1 MFKKKKKPDGNA
13 AVTLDDVLAGLTVD
27 EKIDLLSG
35 ADFWFTHPVPEA
47 QIRVPKVMMTDGPIG
62 LRKQDI
68 EHGATNEND
77 SITAVCFPAGAG
89 LAASFDRAAMS
100 KLGDTLGRECLAEKV
115 DTLLGPA
122 INIKRNPL
130 CGRNFEYLSEDPYLA
145 GELAAAYVKALE
157 ATGTGSCPKHFAGNN
172 QEKRRMT
179 VDTVIDERAL
189 REIYLPA
196 FENVVRNAAPRSI
209 MVAYNGLNGHYC
221 TENKRLLTDILRD
234 EWGFKGL
241 AMSDWG
247 AVNDRA
253 KALSAGLDLEMP
265 GSYGIG
271 ADSIRAALGAGEITE
286 EDIDRSARR
295 MLNFIF
301 KGAQTNREGAEFDL
315 EADHKIALELALR
328 SMVLLKNDGDALPLY
343 TDDKPL
349 FVGEFALKPR
359 YQGGGSSHIKS
370 YRVSSPLYEAK
381 KRGAVD
387 YSKGFSVT
395 DIKPDEALIADAM
408 LQAKKHDII
417 VVFAGLPESVESEGF
432 DRADMRLPEC
442 QNELISRLA
451 KTDKRVIVVLNN
463 GSPVEMPWAD
473 DVDAILEAYLP
484 GEAAGEAETAVLY
497 GEYNPSGKLA
507 ETFPKSYKDV
517 PSYQYFPGTYNTTEY
532 RESIYVGYR
541 YYNTFGKDVLFPFG
555 HGLSYTAFRY
565 DNMRADAALS
575 PNGKIKIAVTV
586 ANTGD
591 KAGEE
596 VVQFYVKP
604 KAKPVFRPSAELR
617 AFSKISLEAG
627 ASGEVEVELDESAFS
642 YYNVKEN
649 RFVCDDG
656 EYEILAAA
664 SSEDVRCVST
674 VTLSGFGAH
683 EAPYDEEVNRL
694 WADGDVT
701 RITQKEF
708 SALYGEVI
716 KTRIPAPPFTA
727 ENALID
733 MKDTKFGSA
742 ITKLVPIV
750 TKFTGGEAI
759 TAEMQ
764 ATAALETPLRSVA
777 AMSGGRLNKDVLNGL
792 IDIMNGKGVGAA
804 AKALISVIM
813 KS

>member
-1 MFKKKKKPDGNA
+1 MFKKKKKLAKDAP
-13 AVTLDDVLAGLTVD
+13 VTLDDVLGGLTVD

-35 ADFWFTHPVPEA
+35 ADFWFTHAVPEA

-68 EHGATNEND
+68 EGGATNEND
-77 SITAVCFPAGAG
+77 SITAVCFPAGVG
-89 LAASFDRAAMS
+89 LAASFDRETLS
-100 KLGDTLGRECLAEKV
+100 KLGDTLGKECLAEKV

-130 CGRNFEYLSEDPYLA
+130 CGRNFEYYSEDPYLA
-145 GELAAAYVKALE
+145 GELAVAYVKALE

-189 REIYLPA
+189 LEIYLPA
-196 FENVVRNAAPRSI
+196 FENVVKKANPRSI

-234 EWGFKGL
+234 EWGFRGL

-253 KALSAGLDLEMP
+253 KALKAGLDLEMP
-265 GSYGIG
+265 GSYGLG
-271 ADSIRAALGAGEITE
+271 ADNIRAALEKGDLTE

-315 EADHKIALELALR
+315 EADHKIALDLALK
-328 SMVLLKNDGDALPLY
+328 SMVLLKNDGGALPLY
-343 TDDKPL
+343 SDDDPL

-381 KRGAVD
+381 KRGAVG
-387 YSKGFSVT
+387 YSKGFGVS
-395 DIKPDEALIADAM
+395 DLQPDEALVADVM
-408 LQAKKHDII
+408 LKAKKHDII

-432 DRADMRLPEC
+432 DRADMKLPEC
-442 QNELISRLA
+442 QNALISRLA
-451 KTDKRVIVVLNN
+451 ATDKRVIVVLNN

-484 GEAAGEAETAVLY
+484 GEAAGEAEAAVLF

-517 PSYQYFPGTYNTTEY
+517 PSYQYFPGSYNTTEY

-541 YYNTFGKDVLFPFG
+541 YYKTFGKDVLFPFG
-555 HGLSYTAFRY
+555 HGLSYTTFRY
-565 DNMRADAALS
+565 DDLRADASLS
-575 PNGKIKIAVTV
+575 PKGKIRASVTV
-586 ANTGD
+586 TNTGD
-591 KAGEE
+591 RAGEE
-596 VVQFYVKP
+596 AVQFYVSP
-604 KAKPVFRPSAELR
+604 KAKTVFRPSAELK
-617 AFSKISLEAG
+617 AFAKVSLAP
-627 ASGEVEVELDESAFS
+627 GESADVEVELDESAFA
-642 YYNVKEN
+642 YYNVKEK

-664 SSEDVRCVST
+664 SSEDVRCVT
-674 VTLSGFGAH
+674 AVKLSGFGAH
-683 EAPYDEEVNRL
+683 ATPYDDAVNAL
-694 WADGDVT
+694 WSDGDVT
-701 RITQKEF
+701 RVSQKEF
-708 SALYGEVI
+708 SSLYGEEI

-742 ITKLVPIV
+742 IAKLVPIV

-759 TAEMQ
+759 SAEMQ
-764 ATAALETPLRSVA
+764 AKAAMETPLRSVA
-777 AMSGGRLNKDVLNGL
+777 AMSGGRLSKEVLDGIIDV
-792 IDIMNGKGVGAA
+792 MNGKGVGAA
-804 AKALISVIM
+804 AKALISGMIG
-813 KS
+813 K